1 MLSNNKNYC
10 TICLRNIMGL
20 VLFIVIFPGSNTT
33 QAQTDNYWSWNFN
46 TPSTLLAGAVVGG
59 SAGPSAVF
67 YNPALID
74 HENVPSFSLSA
85 NIISLQFFNAENIA
99 GEGIDADKF
108 VFKVQP
114 RFISYVLPNKNERL
128 GFEAAILSPTSEEI
142 SYTGQHFDELDIIER
157 TAGIETYSG
166 YLKYSRKYDDTWVGF
181 GASYRLSDNFYIG
194 ASSFL
199 SIKVLKY
206 QFRRRVDAYQE
217 GDSVLVEDE
226 LEPKYIAQNS
236 LEEEMKYWDLSFI
249 FKAGAQYKT
258 NNERFSVGINITFPN
273 IPFIGQADV
282 RKAVNRSNIY
292 DNNSNSF
299 TTNDIFIGFEE
310 KIKPRIKTP
319 FSAAIGLQY
328 FTASRKNSISFTAE
342 YFSNIDPYAVIESS
356 VYFPQGSENP
366 DNSDSTNDFMSYYTS
381 ANSVTNLAFGFKQFI
396 SPTFFFMGGFRTD
409 FTSGVSDDIRFAGD
423 KFKINQIHIDKYHIT
438 VGPVL
443 TIKRFEVVTGL
454 QYTLGRN
461 NDMLQVVNYSDPVEY
476 NPITRQ
482 ALEGIRQNSATARIN
497 ELAFFFGAIIDLT
510 RQNK

>member
-1 MLSNNKNYC
+1 LYLKK
-10 TICLRNIMGL
+10 IGKKRLKEKLLIGIL
-20 VLFIVIFPGSNTT
+20 LFAFVANV
-33 QAQTDNYWSWNFN
+33 QAQSDNYWSWNFN

-59 SAGPSAVF
+59 SAGPSAVY

-85 NIISLQFFNAENIA
+85 NIISLQFFKAENIA

-128 GFEAAILSPTSEEI
+128 GFEAAILSPASEEI
-142 SYTGQHFDELDIIER
+142 NYTIQHFDELDIIQR
-157 TAGIETYSG
+157 TAGSETYSG
-166 YLKYSRKYDDTWVGF
+166 YLKYSRKYDDTWAGF

-206 QFRRRVDAYQE
+206 QFRRQADAYQE
-217 GDSVLVEDE
+217 GDSVLVNNEI
-226 LEPKYIAQNS
+226 EPKYIAQNS
-236 LEEEMKYWDLSFI
+236 LEEEMKYWELSFI
-249 FKAGAQYKT
+249 FKVGAQYKT
-258 NNERFSVGINITFPN
+258 NNERFSVGINLTFPN

-282 RKAVNRSNIY
+282 RKAVNRSNVY

-299 TTNDIFIGFEE
+299 TSNDIFIGYEE
-310 KIKPRIKTP
+310 KIKPRIQTP
-319 FSAAIGLQY
+319 FSAAVGLQY

-342 YFSNIDPYAVIESS
+342 YFSSIDPYPIVESS
-356 VYFPQGSENP
+356 VYVPQEFE
-366 DNSDSTNDFMSYYTS
+366 STGNTNIQDDFMSYYTA
-381 ANSVTNLAFGFKQFI
+381 ANSVTNFAIGFKQYI
-396 SPTFFFMGGFRTD
+396 SSTFFLFGGFRTD
-409 FTSGVSDDIRFAGD
+409 FTSGVSDDIRFVGD

-443 TIKRFEVVTGL
+443 TIKRFQVVTGL
-454 QYTLGRN
+454 QYSFGRN
-461 NDMLQVVNYSDPVEY
+461 NEMLQVVNYSDPVEY
-476 NPITRQ
+476 NPITNQ
-482 ALEGIRQNSATARIN
+482 ALEGMRQNTATAKVN

-510 RQNK
+510 RENN

>member
-1 MLSNNKNYC
+1 MSYKKQIRTNWLL
-10 TICLRNIMGL
+10 IGL
-20 VLFIVIFPGSNTT
+20 VLSFSTENL
-33 QAQTDNYWSWNFN
+33 QAQSDNYWSWNFN

-114 RFISYVLPNKNERL
+114 RFISYVLPNENDRL

-142 SYTGQHFDELDIIER
+142 NYMVQHFDELDIIQR
-157 TAGIETYSG
+157 TTGPEIYSG
-166 YLKYSRKYDDTWVGF
+166 YLRYSRKYDDTWVGF

-199 SIKVLKY
+199 SVKVLKY
-206 QFRRRVDAYQE
+206 QFHRQADAYQE
-217 GDSVLVEDE
+217 GDSVLVNDE

-236 LEEEMKYWDLSFI
+236 LEEEMKYWELSFI
-249 FKAGAQYKT
+249 FKLGAQYKT
-258 NNERFSVGINITFPN
+258 KNDRFSVGVNLTFPN

-282 RKAVNRSNIY
+282 RKAVNRSNVY

-299 TTNDIFIGFEE
+299 TANDIFIGFEE

-319 FSAAIGLQY
+319 FSAALGLQY
-328 FTASRKNSISFTAE
+328 FTASRKNSVSFTVE
-342 YFSNIDPYAVIESS
+342 YFSSIDPYPVVESS
-356 VYFPQGSENP
+356 VEVTLDPNYATGL
-366 DNSDSTNDFMSYYTS
+366 DNLNDFMSYYTS
-381 ANSVTNLAFGFKQFI
+381 AISVTNLAVGIKQYI
-396 SPTFFFMGGFRTD
+396 SPTFFFLGGFRTD
-409 FTSGVSDDIRFAGD
+409 FTSGASDDIRFAGD

-443 TIKRFEVVTGL
+443 SIKRFQVVTGL
-454 QYTLGRN
+454 QYTFGRN
-461 NDMLQVVNYSDPVEY
+461 NNMLQVVNYSDPVEY

-482 ALEGIRQNSATARIN
+482 ALEGLRQNTATAKVN

-510 RQNK
+510 RQDN